1 MKFCRNSIRKNGVLL
16 FSVEL
21 FSKDRVEEWEVTEND
36 KTDKYC
42 KSCWLSG

>member
-1 MKFCRNSIRKNGVLL
+1 MVCYL
-16 FSVEL
+16 FSIEL
-21 FSKDRVEEWEVTEND
+21 FSKDRVEEWEVKEND